1 MKRKKQV
8 MALAVALSV
17 ICTSIPVM
25 AAEEYEE
32 IPQETD
38 YEDITSAEERS
49 FYVDLKGNDVSGDGS
64 IEKPFETIER
74 ARDEVRKNNQDMN
87 GDIKVV
93 INEGTYVLDHTI
105 AFDGRDSGTNGYKV
119 IYMAA
124 DDQKP
129 VISGGQTL
137 TGTWQDNGNGIYRT
151 NVGDMRFRQLYVDG
165 EKAVRATTKDLTKD
179 RGDDSNFFRARWNKD
194 ADRYKLRVKKSDFDL
209 SVIEPDMLKQVEA
222 VIIQHWS
229 DSYVRFDSIVENE
242 DSGVNLVSIQEEE
255 NDILNKRGY
264 SQLRE
269 NDPYYLE
276 NALEFLDQ
284 PGEWFLNNTTGDLY
298 YMPQDGEKAADLTF
312 TVPVVETLWEVKG
325 TFDDP
330 VEDMEI
336 RGLTFAYTNWL
347 YPNDNGFINAQ
358 AGLYNTRTEKP
369 NNQWI
374 GRASAGVYVACTTNF
389 VFERN
394 EIFNMGSVGLD
405 LHYGTRNSRVIGNTI
420 HDISNTG
427 ILTAVFNNPDVEFH
441 NPYEPEDPR
450 EINRDDT
457 ISNNHISNIGT
468 DYLGSVAIGAGYPQA
483 LTIEHNLIH
492 NTPYTGIT
500 VGWGWLQ
507 HKATPME
514 YNVIRYN
521 EIYDAVKLMS
531 DGAGI
536 YTLSW
541 QPNSQIVNNYIH
553 DIGYN
558 PATQPAPVCAI
569 FLDEGSEGFTVKD
582 NVLEQ
587 MASGTRRIFRNAN
600 SNPVTDNQK
609 RLADV
614 VLKAGIEPEY
624 SDILGDEVPEEAPVI
639 TGVSDS
645 LKQGQEVKVRGSN
658 FGSVAGAVQ
667 ININGILY
675 TMKDTAVSSW
685 SEEEIRFTMPDK
697 IPNGKGQLFTVSA
710 AKVQSNMWDVE
721 IIGDA
726 EQPPVDQG
734 SAITVDFEDYEQGDL
749 KAQAPWDAVKT
760 AKIVEENGNKVLQL
774 HSQGA
779 NSIASLKGKYKN
791 YDITFDMRFDTK
803 LGAGSSE
810 GLYLHFKDDGG
821 NFLRLEYL
829 PNWKDIYT
837 IKHGN
842 SSILATT
849 NDVTTEYGKW
859 YTIKISSSGNKT
871 DTRIWEKGKTE
882 PDTWN
887 LTCNGSAVSQGIIS
901 FQYYA
906 KNNEGD
912 YGSLSIDNIKI
923 DHVNFDE
930 VSNDREITAV
940 QEQKTILVW
949 NGTKFNSLPLPESV
963 NITLDDGTD
972 QNARVVWNSEEYRS
986 SSPEVQTI
994 SGILKI
1000 PYSCANPKELKAC
1013 IQIEKCDGSALQELL
1028 AVARSKA
1035 EKAYTEESWSA
1046 FAEKMNA
1053 ADKLLISD
1061 PVKQEILDQA
1071 EAELQTAIDN
1081 LVYITGIEAFGKLIS
1096 QAESIV
1102 QEQKA
1107 NLYPAGT
1114 EGYDGQYAQ
1123 SQYDVLCKKTADARA
1138 AYERLTVV
1146 QERKAEEEQQSEANQ
1161 NMEAQSEQQSEA
1173 NQNMEAQSE
1182 QQPEVY
1188 QNLYGQEDQQYSS
1201 DQQNTEV
1208 QKERQDAV
1216 EQNMK
1221 VQKEQ
1226 QTAADKNSVDEL
1238 IEREIAGTEYPEA
1251 AEGQQSLAELLD
1263 NYDEILNEEIGI
1275 LTSAMEEFLGSRI
1288 NVNRSELGAVIKIA
1302 EGKNVN
1308 LYTPDS
1314 WNSFTKILG
1323 EVRSVYQNQHVRQS
1337 DVKTASAKL
1346 QSAIGNLTERA
1357 DLSALRVKI
1366 AEGDKEAA
1374 RAHDVNLKKILE
1386 QAKVMLSNANT
1397 VQKDA
1402 DSMVQKLAQAIA
1414 QSKSA
1419 HKPPVNYKGKTFT
1432 VNHIKYKVTKH
1443 YRGTNTVM
1451 VTGMSRKLKTVAIPS
1466 TVTYKKVKFKV
1477 VEIGK
1482 RAFKEKNSIKKL
1494 IIGSNVKIVR
1504 QGAFYKCKN
1513 LKNIQ
1518 INSKVISKAEKNA
1531 FKKIH
1536 KSAIIKV
1543 KKSMKKKYTSTFRKV
1558 KDSSVK
1564 FKYF

>member
-8 MALAVALSV
+8 MALAVAFSV
-17 ICTSIPVM
+17 ICTSIPVI
-25 AAEEYEE
+25 AAEEYADSE
-32 IPQETD
+32 IPQERDFEPALFT
-38 YEDITSAEERS
+38 EERN

-64 IEKPFETIER
+64 MENPFQTIER
-74 ARDEVRKNNQDMN
+74 ARDEVRKYNHNMN

-93 INEGTYVLDHTI
+93 INEGTYVLDQTI

-124 DDQKP
+124 DDQKA
-129 VISGGQTL
+129 VISGGQAL
-137 TGTWQDNGNGIYRT
+137 TGTWQDTGNGLCKT
-151 NVGDMRFRQLYVDG
+151 NVGDMRFRQLYVNG

-179 RGDDSNFFRARWNKD
+179 RGDNSNFFRAKWNKD
-194 ADRYKLRVKKSDFDL
+194 ADRYKLQVKKTDFDL

-229 DSYVRFDSIVENE
+229 DSYVRFDSIVEN
-242 DSGVNLVSIQEEE
+242 DDTGVNLVSIQEEE

-284 PGEWFLNNTTGDLY
+284 PGEWFLNNITGDLY
-298 YMPQDGEKAADLTF
+298 YMPQEGEKAADLTF

-325 TFDDP
+325 TFDNP
-330 VEDMEI
+330 VEDMEV
-336 RGLTFAYTNWL
+336 RGLSFAYTNWL

-358 AGLYNTRTEKP
+358 AGLYNTKTEKP

-374 GRASAGVYVACTTNF
+374 GRASAGVYAACTTNF

-405 LHYGTRNSRVIGNTI
+405 LHYGTRNSMVIGNTI
-420 HDISNTG
+420 HDIANTG

-441 NPYEPEDPR
+441 NPYDPDDPR

-492 NTPYTGIT
+492 DTPYTGIT

-514 YNVIRYN
+514 YNIIRYN

-587 MASGTRRIFRNAN
+587 MAEGTRRIFRNAN

-614 VLKAGIEPEY
+614 ILKAGIEPEY
-624 SDILGDEVPEEAPVI
+624 GDILEEQVPEEPVI
-639 TGVSDS
+639 TEVQDS
-645 LKQGQEVKVRGSN
+645 LQQGQEVTVIGSN
-658 FGSVAGAVQ
+658 FGIEPGTVR
-667 ININGILY
+667 IKINGILY
-675 TMKDTAVSSW
+675 TMKDTAITSW
-685 SEEEIRFTMPDK
+685 TEQEIRFVMPDK
-697 IPNGKGQLFTVSA
+697 IPTGTGQLFAVSA

-721 IIGDA
+721 IIGDE

-734 SAITVDFEDYEQGDL
+734 SAMTLDFEEYAQGDL
-749 KAQAPWDAVKT
+749 PAQAPWNVVKT

-774 HSQGA
+774 QSQGA

-803 LGAGSSE
+803 LGSGSSE

-829 PNWKDIYT
+829 PGWKDVYT

-842 SSILATT
+842 SAILATT

-859 YTIKISSSGNKT
+859 YTIRISCFGNKAA
-871 DTRIWEKGKTE
+871 TRIWEKGKAE

-887 LTCNGSAVSQGIIS
+887 LTCNGSDVSQGIIS

-906 KNNEGD
+906 TNNEGD
-912 YGSLSIDNIKI
+912 YGSLSIDNINI

-930 VSNDREITAV
+930 VSNDQEITAV
-940 QEQKTILVW
+940 REQEGILVW

-963 NITLDDGTD
+963 NITLDDGTTD
-972 QNARVVWNSEEYRS
+972 QTARVVWNSEEYRS
-986 SSPEVQTI
+986 SSTEAQTI
-994 SGILKI
+994 SGILKL
-1000 PYSCANPKELKAC
+1000 PYSCENPKDLKAY
-1013 IQIEKCDGSALQELL
+1013 IQIEKSDGSGLQETL
-1028 AVARSKA
+1028 AAARSKA
-1035 EKAYTEESWSA
+1035 EQAYTEESWSV

-1053 ADKLLISD
+1053 AAELLMSD

-1071 EAELQTAIDN
+1071 EEELKTAMDN
-1081 LVYITGIEAFGKLIS
+1081 LIYITGIDAFGNLIS

-1102 QEQKA
+1102 QEQKN
-1107 NLYPAGT
+1107 NLYHGGT

-1123 SQYDVLCKKTADARA
+1123 SQYDMLSKKLTDARA

-1146 QERKAEEEQQSEANQ
+1146 QEPEEQKDQTAAMDQ
-1161 NMEAQSEQQSEA
+1161 MTEAQIHEQTAAVQDLED
-1173 NQNMEAQSE
+1173 
-1182 QQPEVY
+1182 P
-1188 QNLYGQEDQQYSS
+1188 EDQQIAEAQNLNVEELK
-1201 DQQNTEV
+1201 DQQIAETENQEEV
-1208 QKERQDAV
+1208 ESQQFQAER
-1216 EQNMK
+1216 M
-1221 VQKEQ
+1221 
-1226 QTAADKNSVDEL
+1226 
-1238 IEREIAGTEYPEA
+1238 
-1251 AEGQQSLAELLD
+1251 D
-1263 NYDEILNEEIGI
+1263 NYEEILNEEIRI

-1288 NVNRSELGAVIKIA
+1288 SVNRTELGVAIKTA

-1308 LYTPDS
+1308 LYTPNS
-1314 WNSFTKILG
+1314 WNAFTKILN
-1323 EVRSVYQNQHVRQS
+1323 EARSVYRNGHIRQS
-1337 DVKTASAKL
+1337 DVKAASGKL
-1346 QSAIGNLTERA
+1346 QSAIGSLVVRA
-1357 DLSALRVKI
+1357 ELSALKAKI

-1374 RAHDVNLKKILE
+1374 RTQDVNLKKILD

-1397 VQKDA
+1397 LQKDA
-1402 DSMVQKLAQAIA
+1402 DAMVQKLAQAIE

-1419 HKPPVNYKGKTFT
+1419 HKPPANYKGKTFT
-1432 VNHIKYKVTKH
+1432 VKHIKYKVTKH
-1443 YRGTNTVM
+1443 YEGTNTVM
-1451 VTGMSRKLKTVAIPS
+1451 VTGMSKKLKTVVIPS
-1466 TVTYKKVKFKV
+1466 TVTYKTVKFKV
-1477 VEIGK
+1477 TEIGK
-1482 RAFKEKNSIKKL
+1482 RAFKEKNTVKKL
-1494 IIGSNVKIVR
+1494 IVGSNVKMIR

-1513 LKNIQ
+1513 LKTIQ

-1536 KSAIIKV
+1536 KSAIMKV
-1543 KKSMKKKYTSTFRKV
+1543 KRSMKKKYTTTFRKV